1 MNTLDNHHDLPGSL
15 SNNNMINLAFSTNAF
30 KRYSLEDSIRE
41 IAKLGY
47 NGVEILCDIPHAY
60 PPLFKEDQIRSLK
73 RTLVPSNM
81 EISNLN
87 AFTLFAI
94 EDTYHPS
101 WIDDNRRE
109 MRIQHTIECIRLGK
123 KIGAK
128 HLSTEPGGPV
138 TLSSSSSSPSSSSSS
153 SSSSESSSLSPQ
165 KYQSFD
171 MGHLE
176 EIFLDGLARVAK
188 TAEEEEIKVLIEPE
202 PGLLIENS
210 RQFKKLMAKV
220 VNPKYFR
227 LNFDI
232 GHFYCVNED
241 PAKVVLELS
250 DYIEHFHLADIAH
263 SRIHNH
269 LIPGRG
275 SIDFRSVFDAIDDIG
290 YRGFVTVELYPYQD
304 NPIDAA
310 KEAYDYLC
318 KIT

>member
-1 MNTLDNHHDLPGSL
+1 
-15 SNNNMINLAFSTNAF
+15 MINLAFSTNAF

-47 NGVEILCDIPHAY
+47 DGVEILCDIPHAY
-60 PPLFKEDQIRSLK
+60 PPHFKEDHIRSFK
-73 RTLVPSNM
+73 KTLASSNIQ
-81 EISNLN
+81 ISNLN

-94 EDTYHPS
+94 GDTYHPS
-101 WIDDNRRE
+101 WIDDNRRRE
-109 MRIQHTIECIRLGK
+109 MRIQHTIECIRLAK

-138 TLSSSSSSPSSSSSS
+138 KMLASSSSSSSPPP
-153 SSSSESSSLSPQ
+153 SPEEQ
-165 KYQSFD
+165 PQQRQQPLD
-171 MGHLE
+171 VDRLE
-176 EIFLDGLARVAK
+176 EIFLDGLARVAQI
-188 TAEEEEIKVLIEPE
+188 AEEDDVKVLIEPE

-210 RQFKKLMAKV
+210 RQFKKLMTKIL
-220 VNPKYFR
+220 NPKYIR

-263 SRIHNH
+263 TRIHNH

-275 SIDFRSVFDAIDDIG
+275 AIDFRSVFDAMDDVG

-304 NPIDAA
+304 NPIEAA

-318 KIT
+318 NIM

>member
-1 MNTLDNHHDLPGSL
+1 
-15 SNNNMINLAFSTNAF
+15 MINLAFSTNAF

-47 NGVEILCDIPHAY
+47 RGVEILCDTPHAY
-60 PPLFKEDQIRSLK
+60 PPHFKEDHIRSFK
-73 RTLVPSNM
+73 KTLASSNIQ
-81 EISNLN
+81 ISNLN

-94 EDTYHPS
+94 GDTYHPS
-101 WIDDNRRE
+101 WIDDNRRRD
-109 MRIQHTIECIRLGK
+109 MRIQHTIECIRLAK

-138 TLSSSSSSPSSSSSS
+138 KMLASSSSSSPSTAPP
-153 SSSSESSSLSPQ
+153 EEQPQ
-165 KYQSFD
+165 QRQQPLD
-171 MGHLE
+171 VDRLE
-176 EIFLDGLARVAK
+176 ETFLDGLARVAQI
-188 TAEEEEIKVLIEPE
+188 AEEDDVKVLIEPE

-210 RQFKKLMAKV
+210 RQFKKLMTKIL
-220 VNPKYFR
+220 NPKYVR

-250 DYIEHFHLADIAH
+250 DYIEHFHLADIADT
-263 SRIHNH
+263 RIHNH

-275 SIDFRSVFDAIDDIG
+275 AIDFRSVFDAIDDIG

-318 KIT
+318 NIM

>member
-1 MNTLDNHHDLPGSL
+1 
-15 SNNNMINLAFSTNAF
+15 MINLAFSTNAF

-41 IAKLGY
+41 ITKLGY
-47 NGVEILCDIPHAY
+47 RGVEILCDIPHAY
-60 PPLFKEDQIRSLK
+60 PPDFKGEHQIRSLK
-73 RTLVPSNM
+73 KALSSYNA

-94 EDTYHPS
+94 GDTYHPS
-101 WIDDNRRE
+101 WIDDSTSRRE
-109 MRIQHTIECIRLGK
+109 MRILHTIECIRLAK
-123 KIGAK
+123 RIGAK

-138 TLSSSSSSPSSSSSS
+138 TLPSSSFSSSLLSSSLSSSSSASSSQ
-153 SSSSESSSLSPQ
+153 Q
-165 KYQSFD
+165 KQQLQD
-171 MGHLE
+171 IDHLE
-176 EIFLDGLARVAK
+176 ETFLDGLTKVSK
-188 TAEEEEIKVLIEPE
+188 VAEEEDIKVLIEPE

-220 VNPKYFR
+220 TNAEYIK

-263 SRIHNH
+263 TRVHNH

-275 SIDFRSVFDAIDDIG
+275 SIDFRSVFDAMDDIG

-304 NPIDAA
+304 NPIEAA
-310 KEAYDYLC
+310 EEAYDYLC
-318 KIT
+318 NIM

>member
-1 MNTLDNHHDLPGSL
+1 MTD
-15 SNNNMINLAFSTNAF
+15 LAFSTNAF

-47 NGVEILCDIPHAY
+47 SGVEILCDIPHAY
-60 PPLFKEDQIRSLK
+60 PPHIKEDHIRSFK
-73 RTLVPSNM
+73 KTLSSSNIG
-81 EISNLN
+81 ISNLN

-94 EDTYHPS
+94 GDTYHPS

-109 MRIQHTIECIRLGK
+109 IRIQHTIECIRLAK

-138 TLSSSSSSPSSSSSS
+138 RLIPSSPSSSSYSS
-153 SSSSESSSLSPQ
+153 PSSPQ
-165 KYQSFD
+165 QQRQQRQQPLD
-171 MGHLE
+171 MDRLE
-176 EIFLDGLARVAK
+176 EVFLDGLARVAQV
-188 TAEEEEIKVLIEPE
+188 AEEEDIKVLIEPE
-202 PGLLIENS
+202 PGLLVENS
-210 RQFKKLMAKV
+210 KQFKKLMTKIL
-220 VNPKYFR
+220 NPKHIR

-241 PAKVVLELS
+241 PAKVMFELS
-250 DYIEHFHLADIAH
+250 DYIEHFHLADIAQT
-263 SRIHNH
+263 RIHNH

-275 SIDFRSVFDAIDDIG
+275 SIDFRSIFDAMDDIG

-310 KEAYDYLC
+310 KEAFDYLC
-318 KIT
+318 SIM

>member
-1 MNTLDNHHDLPGSL
+1 
-15 SNNNMINLAFSTNAF
+15 MINLAFSTNAF

-47 NGVEILCDIPHAY
+47 RGVEILCDIPHAY
-60 PPLFKEDQIRSLK
+60 PPHFKEDHIRSFK
-73 RTLVPSNM
+73 KTLAASNIQ
-81 EISNLN
+81 ISNLN

-94 EDTYHPS
+94 GDTYHPS
-101 WIDDNRRE
+101 WIDDNRRRDI
-109 MRIQHTIECIRLGK
+109 RIQHTIECIRLAK

-138 TLSSSSSSPSSSSSS
+138 KMLASSSSSPP
-153 SSSSESSSLSPQ
+153 SPAPPQ
-165 KYQSFD
+165 EQPQQRQQPLD
-171 MGHLE
+171 VGRLE
-176 EIFLDGLARVAK
+176 EIFLDGLARVAQI
-188 TAEEEEIKVLIEPE
+188 AEEDDVKVLIEPE
-202 PGLLIENS
+202 PGLLVENS
-210 RQFKKLMAKV
+210 RQFKKLMTKIL
-220 VNPKYFR
+220 NPKNIR

-241 PAKVVLELS
+241 PAKLVLELS

-263 SRIHNH
+263 TRIHNH

-275 SIDFRSVFDAIDDIG
+275 AIDFRSVFDAIDDIG

-304 NPIDAA
+304 NPVDAA

-318 KIT
+318 NIL

>member
-1 MNTLDNHHDLPGSL
+1 
-15 SNNNMINLAFSTNAF
+15 MINLAFSTNAF

-47 NGVEILCDIPHAY
+47 RGVEILCDIPHAY
-60 PPLFKEDQIRSLK
+60 PPDFKEDQIRSLK
-73 RTLVPSNM
+73 KTLTCYNT

-94 EDTYHPS
+94 GDTYQPS
-101 WIDDNRRE
+101 WIDHSRRE
-109 MRIQHTIECIRLGK
+109 MRIHHTIECIRLAK
-123 KIGAK
+123 RIGAK

-138 TLSSSSSSPSSSSSS
+138 TMPLASQSQSQSPPSRASSSQ
-153 SSSSESSSLSPQ
+153 Q
-165 KYQSFD
+165 KQQFQD
-171 MGHLE
+171 IDHLE
-176 EIFLDGLARVAK
+176 EMFLDGLTKVAK
-188 TAEEEEIKVLIEPE
+188 IAEEEDIKVLIEPE

-210 RQFKKLMAKV
+210 IQFKKLMTKIIS
-220 VNPKYFR
+220 PQHIR

-241 PAKVVLELS
+241 PAKVVLDLS

-263 SRIHNH
+263 TRVHNH

-275 SIDFRSVFDAIDDIG
+275 SIDFRSVFDAMDDIG

-318 KIT
+318 KIM

>member
-1 MNTLDNHHDLPGSL
+1 
-15 SNNNMINLAFSTNAF
+15 MINLAFSTNAF
-30 KRYSLEDSIRE
+30 KRHSLEDSIRE

-47 NGVEILCDIPHAY
+47 RGVEILCDIPHAY
-60 PPLFKEDQIRSLK
+60 PPHFNEDHIRSFK
-73 RTLVPSNM
+73 KTLASSNIQ
-81 EISNLN
+81 ISNLN

-94 EDTYHPS
+94 GDTYHPS
-101 WIDDNRRE
+101 WIDDDNRRRE
-109 MRIQHTIECIRLGK
+109 IRIQHTIECIRLAK

-138 TLSSSSSSPSSSSSS
+138 KMLASSSSSLSSSSSPPPPP
-153 SSSSESSSLSPQ
+153 EE
-165 KYQSFD
+165 QSQQQQQQQQRQQPLD
-171 MGHLE
+171 VDLLE
-176 EIFLDGLARVAK
+176 EIFLDGLARVAQI
-188 TAEEEEIKVLIEPE
+188 AEEDDVKVLIEPE
-202 PGLLIENS
+202 PGLLVENS
-210 RQFKKLMAKV
+210 RQFKKLMTKIL
-220 VNPKYFR
+220 NPKNIR

-263 SRIHNH
+263 TRIHNH

-275 SIDFRSVFDAIDDIG
+275 AIDFRSVFDAIDDIG
-290 YRGFVTVELYPYQD
+290 YRGFVTVELYPYQA

-318 KIT
+318 NIL